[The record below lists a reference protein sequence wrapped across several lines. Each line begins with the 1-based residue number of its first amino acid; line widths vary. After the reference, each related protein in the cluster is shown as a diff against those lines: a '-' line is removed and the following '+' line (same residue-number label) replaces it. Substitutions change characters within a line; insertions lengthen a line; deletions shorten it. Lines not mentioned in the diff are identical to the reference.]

1 MAIYQRGAGDHIAE
15 RVQPE
20 PGSEEEQ
27 RLEELVARSEGGWHR
42 AEDEAPAKLAPKD
55 PPEGGGGEGSGSG
68 PEDVKP
74 PARSASKADWVAY
87 AVAQGADQAEAEGKT
102 RDQLVELFADGSG
115 D

>member
-27 RLEELVARSEGGWHR
+27 RLEGLTARVEGGWHR
-42 AEDEAPAKLAPKD
+42 VDDEAPAE
-55 PPEGGGGEGSGSG
+55 PEPVVLER
-68 PEDVKP
+68 
-74 PARSASKADWVAY
+74 PAKSASKTDWVAY
-87 AVAQGADQAEAEGKT
+87 AVQQGADQVEAASKT
-102 RDQLVELFADGSG
+102 RDELAELFADGSG